1 MFNDVDAKYLFWM
14 KKYSE
19 ICSEMNGGQRANRNR
34 LERLKERKNKEQMGR
49 QYGIKAA
56 LALRNPKLA
65 EN

>member
-1 MFNDVDAKYLFWM
+1 M